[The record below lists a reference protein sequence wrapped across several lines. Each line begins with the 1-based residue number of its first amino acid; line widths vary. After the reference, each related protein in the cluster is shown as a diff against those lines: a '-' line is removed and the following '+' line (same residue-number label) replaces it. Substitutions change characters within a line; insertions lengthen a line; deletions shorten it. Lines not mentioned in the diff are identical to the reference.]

1 MTHRIASDIDVPNF
15 CWQKLKPLK
24 GALPNLCFDTETV
37 KGYAFLINN
46 SDNDRRDITSFYD
59 IASYLSDR
67 RYTKTVN
74 WFYNLEYDTNAFL
87 RYLPFKQRA
96 EIAHYNTVD
105 YEGFRITIIPK
116 KELKIGR
123 IGGADKV
130 AHTVC
135 YFDLAQFY
143 EMVPLKKLAEQT
155 SYAKVEVEDIKNISL
170 KLYNINHEYN
180 TLINKRCLIDC
191 KITEELADKYTNIIN
206 PIVIINKYKSK
217 ASIARR
223 FVLENIAHSL
233 RVPSTSLI
241 QKALDSYHA
250 GHIEACKLGIFKN
263 IRNYD
268 INSAYPKNIAE
279 LYDTN
284 GVYKHNKEYEPDTAY
299 SFYKINIDYF
309 DDNLT
314 PVWANSHNR
323 NYHPT
328 GKMDIW
334 VTQPEIEFFMER
346 GFDYKIIEANH
357 ILKRKDHEQPFK
369 ELVDYLYQ
377 KRMEAKASKDPHE
390 KAMQM
395 TYKIILNSM
404 YGVTINAFNKH
415 EISEAETDEFKI
427 NERGEMVFYKK
438 TFKAGNMYNPLFAA
452 YICAN
457 TRVKL
462 FTDFYKYLNKL
473 VSINTDG
480 VYLTADVN
488 VPISK
493 KLGEY
498 SLKKIDK
505 IMVMGSGRY
514 FSFDEYGKT
523 DDEESKF
530 RSIPKSPTEIFKMMQ
545 DHRRDSTLCVTRDK
559 PIKLKES
566 VKVKKYKDR
575 FNEFRSVTKN
585 VAFKTDRR
593 FWYDDFNTI
602 GDIFDKQIESRPFE
616 ISEL

>member
-1 MTHRIASDIDVPNF
+1 MTHRIARDIEVPMF

-24 GALPNLCFDTETV
+24 GALPNLCFDTETM

-46 SDNDRRDITSFYD
+46 SDNDKRDITSFYD

-87 RYLPFKQRA
+87 RFLPFKKRA
-96 EIAHYNTVD
+96 EMAHYNTVD

-123 IGGADKV
+123 IGGGDKV

-155 SYAKVEVEDIKNISL
+155 NYAKVDVEDIQNIDL
-170 KLYNINHEYN
+170 EKYDTDNAYNA
-180 TLINKRCLIDC
+180 LINERCLIDC
-191 KITEELADKYTNIIN
+191 KITQELANKYTKIIN

-233 RVPSTSLI
+233 KVPSTNLI
-241 QKALDSYHA
+241 QKALNSYHA
-250 GHIEACKLGIFKN
+250 GHIEACKLGIFEN

-268 INSAYPKNIAE
+268 INSAYPTNIAD
-279 LYDTN
+279 LYDTG

-299 SFYKINIDYF
+299 SFYKIDIDYQ

-328 GKMDIW
+328 GKMEIW
-334 VTQPEIEFFMER
+334 VTQPELEFFMER
-346 GFDYKIIEANH
+346 GLDFQIIEANH
-357 ILKRKDHEQPFK
+357 ILKRTDHKRPFG
-369 ELVDYLYQ
+369 ELVNFLYE
-377 KRMEAKASKDPHE
+377 KRLEAKKAGDPI
-390 KAMQM
+390 QM

-415 EISEAETDEFKI
+415 EISEVETDEFKI

-452 YICAN
+452 YICAH
-457 TRVKL
+457 TRIRL
-462 FTDFYKYLNKL
+462 FTDFYKYLDKL

-480 VYLTADVN
+480 VYLTSDVN
-488 VPISK
+488 VPVSK

-514 FSFDEYGKT
+514 FSFDEYGRV
-523 DDEESKF
+523 DDQESKF
-530 RSIPKSPTEIFKMMQ
+530 RSIPKSPTEILQMMESNKK
-545 DHRRDSTLCVTRDK
+545 DSTLCITRDK

-566 VKVKKYKDR
+566 VKVRKYKDR

-602 GDIFDKQIESRPFE
+602 GDIFDKQIESRPFNMT
-616 ISEL
+616 EL

>member
-1 MTHRIASDIDVPNF
+1 
-15 CWQKLKPLK
+15 
-24 GALPNLCFDTETV
+24 LCFDTETV

-46 SDNDRRDITSFYD
+46 SDNDKRDITSFYD

-87 RYLPFKQRA
+87 RYLPFKKRA
-96 EIAHYNTVD
+96 EMARFNTVD

-116 KELKIGR
+116 KELKVGR
-123 IGGADKV
+123 IGGSDKV

-155 SYAKVEVEDIKNISL
+155 NYAKVDVEDIQNIDL
-170 KLYNINHEYN
+170 ERYN
-180 TLINKRCLIDC
+180 TDEGYNNLINERCLIDC
-191 KITEELADKYTNIIN
+191 KITQELAVKYTNVIN

-233 RVPSTSLI
+233 RVPSTNLI
-241 QKALDSYHA
+241 QKALNSYHA
-250 GHIEACKLGIFKN
+250 GHIEACKLGVFKN

-268 INSAYPKNIAE
+268 INSAYPKNIAD
-279 LYDTN
+279 LYDTS

-299 SFYKINIDYF
+299 SFYNVDIDYQ

-328 GKMDIW
+328 GKMEIW
-334 VTQPEIEFFMER
+334 VTQPELEFFMER
-346 GFDYKIIEANH
+346 GFDFKIIEANH
-357 ILKRKDHEQPFK
+357 ILKRVDHQQPFG
-369 ELVDYLYQ
+369 ELVNFLYE
-377 KRMEAKASKDPHE
+377 KRLEAKKAGDPI
-390 KAMQM
+390 QM

-415 EISEAETDEFKI
+415 EISEVETDEFKI
-427 NERGEMVFYKK
+427 NERGEMTFYKK
-438 TFKAGNMYNPLFAA
+438 TYKAGNMYNPLFAA
-452 YICAN
+452 YICAH
-457 TRVKL
+457 TRIKL
-462 FTDFYKYLNKL
+462 FTDFYKHLDKL
-473 VSINTDG
+473 VSVNTDG
-480 VYLTADVN
+480 VYLTTDVN

-514 FSFDEYGKT
+514 FSFNKYGKV
-523 DDEESKF
+523 DDQESKF
-530 RSIPKSPTEIFKMMQ
+530 RSIPKSPTEILRMMG
-545 DHRRDSTLCVTRDK
+545 DNKRDSTLCITRDK

-593 FWYDDFNTI
+593 FWYDDFDVI
-602 GDIFDKQIESRPFE
+602 GDIFDKQIESRPFNM
-616 ISEL
+616 SEL